1 VHRPTVARSVDA
13 AVLCDTRRSREA
25 GHELEGTIDVDQISY
40 FLSQMTIVATAAP
53 GMSTWRK
60 KLFLTMAH
68 NAASPARYFGLPD
81 DRTATMFL
89 TMAHNAASPAR
100 YFGLPDDR
108 TVTVGGASTS
118 ERLARSSSC
127 ASRAAA
133 SGGHPRGGHSGFAV
147 ALAHDLRGGRQR
159 RG

>member
-1 VHRPTVARSVDA
+1 MAVALACLIALGALRRPMSHRTLPVHRSTAARSVDA
-13 AVLCDTRRSREA
+13 AALCDTRRSREA

-53 GMSTWRK
+53 GMSTWRN

-68 NAASPARYFGLPD
+68 NAASPAG
-81 DRTATMFL
+81 
-89 TMAHNAASPAR
+89 

-108 TVTVGGASTS
+108 TVTIGGASTS

-133 SGGHPRGGHSGFAV
+133 GGGHPRGRHSGFAV
-147 ALAHDLRGGRQR
+147 ALAHYLRGGRQR

>member
-1 VHRPTVARSVDA
+1 MSVALACLIVLGALRRPMSYRTPPGAPAHRGTERGRRRALRHPPLARSRA
-13 AVLCDTRRSREA
+13 RARS
-25 GHELEGTIDVDQISY
+25 TIDVDQISY

-60 KLFLTMAH
+60 RL
-68 NAASPARYFGLPD
+68 
-81 DRTATMFL
+81 FL

-108 TVTVGGASTS
+108 TVTIGGASPS

-133 SGGHPRGGHSGFAV
+133 SGGHPRDRHSGFAV
-147 ALAHDLRGGRQR
+147 ALAHYLRGGGQR

>member
-1 VHRPTVARSVDA
+1 MLRRTVARSVDA
-13 AVLCDTRRSREA
+13 AALCDTRRSREA

-60 KLFLTMAH
+60 RL
-68 NAASPARYFGLPD
+68 
-81 DRTATMFL
+81 FL

-108 TVTVGGASTS
+108 TVTIGGASPS

-133 SGGHPRGGHSGFAV
+133 SGGHPRDRHSGFAV
-147 ALAHDLRGGRQR
+147 ALAHYLRGGGQR

>member
-13 AVLCDTRRSREA
+13 AALCDTRRSRKA

-68 NAASPARYFGLPD
+68 NAARYFGLPD
-81 DRTATMFL
+81 DR
-89 TMAHNAASPAR
+89 S
-100 YFGLPDDR
+100 
-108 TVTVGGASTS
+108 VTIGGASTS
-118 ERLARSSSC
+118 ERLAS
-127 ASRAAA
+127 
-133 SGGHPRGGHSGFAV
+133 
-147 ALAHDLRGGRQR
+147 RQR
-159 RG
+159 RR